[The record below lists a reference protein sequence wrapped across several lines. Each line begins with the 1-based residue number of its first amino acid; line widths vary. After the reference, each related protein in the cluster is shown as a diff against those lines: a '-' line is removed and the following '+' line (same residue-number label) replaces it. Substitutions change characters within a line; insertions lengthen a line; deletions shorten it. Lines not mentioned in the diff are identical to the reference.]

1 MREYFIKKI
10 FISGLLISF
19 IVSCTAGSARFPEPR
34 DQSYNRKIF
43 YEITHDELWGIV
55 TDVLRQ
61 QDIEILRY
69 SKEKS
74 RILTHYIVGETKVY
88 PGLFSGLATT
98 TRYRYD
104 INLGKIKANQ
114 TSLII
119 KTKIQAKSSMMGT
132 SDWHD
137 ISENNRDLCE
147 QLEDWLYEKIK
158 DYFKLVQGRQ
168 HFRFTAVYA
177 TTGSS

>member
-1 MREYFIKKI
+1 MRVYYIKKI
-10 FISGLLISF
+10 FIFALLFSF
-19 IVSCTAGSARFPEPR
+19 IVNCTAGSARFPEPR
-34 DQSYNRKIF
+34 NSSYNRRTL

-61 QDIEILRY
+61 QNIEILRY

-88 PGLFSGLATT
+88 PGLYSGLATT

-104 INLGKIKANQ
+104 INLEKINANQ

-119 KTKIQAKSSMMGT
+119 QAKIQTKSSMQAG
-132 SDWHD
+132 SGWHD
-137 ISENNRDLCE
+137 ISEDNRGLGK
-147 QLEDWLYEKIK
+147 QLEDWLYEK
-158 DYFKLVQGRQ
+158 FKN
-168 HFRFTAVYA
+168 Y
-177 TTGSS
+177 

>member
-1 MREYFIKKI
+1 MRVYSIKKI
-10 FISGLLISF
+10 FISGLLLSF
-19 IVSCTAGSARFPEPR
+19 IVNCTAGSARFPEPR
-34 DQSYNRKIF
+34 DQSYNRRTF

-61 QDIEILRY
+61 QNIEILRY

-74 RILTHYIVGETKVY
+74 RILTHYIVGETKIY

-104 INLGKIKANQ
+104 INLGKINANQ

-119 KTKIQAKSSMMGT
+119 KAKIQAKSSMKADSG
-132 SDWHD
+132 WHD
-137 ISENNRDLCE
+137 ISEDNRGLCK
-147 QLEDWLYEKIK
+147 QLEDWLYEKFK
-158 DYFKLVQGRQ
+158 DY
-168 HFRFTAVYA
+168 
-177 TTGSS
+177 

>member
-1 MREYFIKKI
+1 
-10 FISGLLISF
+10 
-19 IVSCTAGSARFPEPR
+19 
-34 DQSYNRKIF
+34 
-43 YEITHDELWGIV
+43 V

-61 QDIEILRY
+61 QNIEILRY

-104 INLGKIKANQ
+104 INLGKINANQ

-119 KTKIQAKSSMMGT
+119 KAKIQGKSSMKADSG
-132 SDWHD
+132 WHD
-137 ISENNRDLCE
+137 ISEDNRGLCK
-147 QLEDWLYEKIK
+147 QLEDWLYEKFK
-158 DYFKLVQGRQ
+158 DY
-168 HFRFTAVYA
+168 
-177 TTGSS
+177 